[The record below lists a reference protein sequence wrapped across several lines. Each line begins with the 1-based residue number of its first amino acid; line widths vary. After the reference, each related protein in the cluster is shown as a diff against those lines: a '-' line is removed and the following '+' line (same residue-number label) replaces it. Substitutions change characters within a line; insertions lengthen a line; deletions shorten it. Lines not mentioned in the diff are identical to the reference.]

1 MTELVLLKALRTKL
15 RAAVWPG
22 GANLVFSEESVRI
35 TFAPTNAAFLNLT
48 PPIALLRPL
57 SAAAD
62 PDHGHEQDYMIGGV
76 AVTLGVINTGDELGE
91 NATVGANRADVTKS
105 EGAGLLEVQERLYNT
120 IKLLQEEDG
129 VVLLNRTRDAGEGLF
144 DEETGYIATR
154 EYRFQAEFATE

>member
-1 MTELVLLKALRTKL
+1 MTELVLLKALQTKL
-15 RAAVWPG
+15 RAATWPAS
-22 GANLVFSEESVRI
+22 ANLVFSEDSVRI
-35 TFAPTNAAFLNLT
+35 TFAPTDVALLNLVT
-48 PPIALLRPL
+48 PIALIRPL

-62 PDHGHEQDYMIGGV
+62 PDHGQEQDYMIGGV
-76 AVTLGVINTGDELGE
+76 AVTLAVINTGDELGE
-91 NATVGANRADVTKS
+91 NAAVGANRADVTKS

-144 DEETGYIATR
+144 DDETGYIATR